1 MMPDAPDKKND
12 QSVQAALGWAIEQ
25 LKDSSATG
33 RLDADCLL
41 ADLLDKNRTWLFT
54 WPDHMLTAE
63 QWQAFQT
70 VVAQRRKGE
79 PVAYLLG
86 YREFWG
92 LNLKVSPDTLI
103 PRPDTEDL
111 VAKALALLPDQPAT
125 VADLGTGT
133 GAIALALASE
143 RSNWQVTA
151 CDFNAGAVA
160 LAEENRQLLGF
171 DHVRVIPSD
180 WCQALE
186 ADYYDLIVS
195 NPPYIEENDPHLTQ
209 GDVRFEPLSALTS
222 GQDGLDDIRLIT
234 EQAKRCL
241 KTGAWLLFE
250 HGYNQGDAV
259 RRVMSDAGYTEVK
272 TYPDLAGIDRITLGC
287 FSLNKGNSV

>member
-70 VVAQRRKGE
+70 VVARRRKGE

-111 VAKALALLPDQPAT
+111 VAKALALLPNQPAT

>member
-12 QSVQAALGWAIEQ
+12 QSVQAALSWASDQ
-25 LKDSSATG
+25 LKDSSATV

-41 ADLLDKNRTWLFT
+41 ADLLGKSRTWLFT
-54 WPDHMLTAE
+54 WPDHILTAE
-63 QWQAFQT
+63 QWQAFQA
-70 VVAQRRKGE
+70 VVARRRKGE

-111 VAKALALLPDQPAT
+111 VAKVLALLPDQPAT

-143 RSNWQVTA
+143 RPNWQITA
-151 CDFNAGAVA
+151 CDFNAGAVV

-186 ADYYDLIVS
+186 TDYYDLIVS

-209 GDVRFEPLSALTS
+209 GDVRFEPLSALIS

-259 RRVMSDAGYTEVK
+259 RHVMSDAGYTSVK
-272 TYPDLAGIDRITLGC
+272 TCPDLAGIDRITLGC